1 MTEDGTLVYKKAEVA
16 AVKEKALQVA
26 AKKKDCVSFSPI
38 RRTTNLMQLSVTL
51 NTQDTSVALVLIC
64 HGNVIF

>member
-26 AKKKDCVSFSPI
+26 AKKKNVS
-38 RRTTNLMQLSVTL
+38 LSV
-51 NTQDTSVALVLIC
+51 Q
-64 HGNVIF
+64 